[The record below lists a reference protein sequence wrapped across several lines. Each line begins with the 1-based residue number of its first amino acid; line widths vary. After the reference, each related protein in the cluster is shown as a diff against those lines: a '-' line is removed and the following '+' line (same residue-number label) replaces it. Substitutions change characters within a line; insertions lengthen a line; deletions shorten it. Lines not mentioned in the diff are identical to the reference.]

1 MVSLRAILSQF
12 RGGRALN
19 SSTLHCLRLHCSSLT
34 TADVHSHGF
43 SRSHHRHH
51 RDSTSNAHTVDI
63 AAQDLEEGFVNSRFW
78 TWVLVWQFQL
88 LSQVH

>member
-19 SSTLHCLRLHCSSLT
+19 SSTLHCLRLHGS
-34 TADVHSHGF
+34 